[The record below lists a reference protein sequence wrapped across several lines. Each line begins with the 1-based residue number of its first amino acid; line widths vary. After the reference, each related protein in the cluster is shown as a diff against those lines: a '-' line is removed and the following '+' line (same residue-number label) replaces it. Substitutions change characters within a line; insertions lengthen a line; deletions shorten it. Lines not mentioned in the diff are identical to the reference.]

1 MDITYTG
8 AVTPTRDSVRSTSGR
23 RYRTKGGPQRSLRL
37 REQESLLEDR
47 AAQLAARRRRTAW
60 RSLRAR
66 SRFLDR
72 VLLEAIESAEPC
84 IGLAAV
90 HACEQ
95 LGIDFHATPHLHEED
110 GDE

>member
-8 AVTPTRDSVRSTSGR
+8 AVAPTHDPVRRTSGQGC
-23 RYRTKGGPQRSLRL
+23 RTKSGPQRSLRAGA
-37 REQESLLEDR
+37 RESLLEVR

-66 SRFLDR
+66 SQLLDCV
-72 VLLEAIESAEPC
+72 VLEPIESAEPC

-90 HACEQ
+90 HMCEQ
-95 LGIDFHATPHLHEED
+95 LGMDLHATPHLYEED